1 MTPDPL
7 FDRNWLII
15 RDAALAASRNDGP
28 AHRRN
33 ALRVESDVPVDWRA
47 GVVAGF
53 ALRAQLR
60 RRYGPGLLGPN
71 AAVADVDRVVSDH
84 AERLHIVSGAESRMT
99 LSLLCT
105 VLEIEPAESKAT
117 GPEVIYFGSA
127 LLGLLLE
134 DPESDLFEIE
144 SRLGAFYDRN
154 HAHFPEG

>member
-1 MTPDPL
+1 
-7 FDRNWLII
+7 
-15 RDAALAASRNDGP
+15 
-28 AHRRN
+28 
-33 ALRVESDVPVDWRA
+33 VPVDWRA

-71 AAVADVDRVVSDH
+71 AALADVHRVVSDY
-84 AERLHIVSGAESRMT
+84 AERLHTLSGAESEMT
-99 LSLLCT
+99 LSLLRT
-105 VLEIEPAESKAT
+105 VLEIEPAGSKAT

-134 DPESDLFEIE
+134 DPESDLSEIE

-154 HAHFPEG
+154 HKQFPDD